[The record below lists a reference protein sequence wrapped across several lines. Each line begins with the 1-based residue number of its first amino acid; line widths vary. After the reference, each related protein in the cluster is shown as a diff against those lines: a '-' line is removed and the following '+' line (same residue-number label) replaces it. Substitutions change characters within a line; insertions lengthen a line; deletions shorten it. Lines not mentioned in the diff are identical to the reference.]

1 MTTAKVA
8 LHVLNAGMVLD
19 RSVLVGQT
27 VEEMKAT
34 VATLRASANSR
45 KTVTVIENGALFFT
59 AANMLDIIKSGGD
72 TYKLIA
78 EKAGVTLR
86 DEDVQAIVTA
96 EATKKA
102 IEASMVPP
110 IPPYAFHPVPANWS
124 IKTDL
129 VIAKGERAYVQRRRN
144 NGNGN
149 STTYRISLLQM
160 KRVWGVASVRWQTK
174 SGSQTIADVK
184 AGGYTRGARVWET
197 HVEIGCQTV
206 QRYELEQLA
215 LHLGWDFPTAK

>member
-45 KTVTVIENGALFFT
+45 KVVTVIENGALFFT

-72 TYKLIA
+72 TYRLIA

-86 DEDVQAIVTA
+86 DEDVQAIITA

-110 IPPYAFHPVPANWS
+110 IPPYVFSQVPANWS

-129 VIAKGERAYVQRRRN
+129 AVTNGARQSVKRRRAN
-144 NGNGN
+144 SMGN
-149 STTYRISLLQM
+149 STAYSISVMQLKRI
-160 KRVWGVASVRWQTK
+160 WAVAAPLWQTK
-174 SGSQTIADVK
+174 TGTPTIPDVR
-184 AGGYTRGARVWET
+184 AEGYSRGAVVRESR
-197 HVEIGCQTV
+197 VEIGCQTI